1 MKSISKFFIIPICI
15 LALFV
20 GFALNAKAVIN
31 SQYEIQY
38 KIEKLKELSSF
49 DYISL
54 INKNDLIGYR
64 LEGFNMSCRYYMN
77 NVIAT
82 TNVLENIIKQLDI
95 VNNSTDYSNT
105 EKTMQTSKL
114 YQDAN
119 TALNDLD
126 IKTMN
131 YLIEIRNY
139 MPTMTYQRYLK
150 KFQEY
155 YNDLGL
161 SGSIVDV
168 K

>member
-1 MKSISKFFIIPICI
+1 MKKVFTTLAIFMCMICGSVFLVSCSNNYKNMYLVVEYAVPNAEGGVEWI
-15 LALFV
+15 EV
-20 GFALNAKAVIN
+20 GANT
-31 SQYEIQY
+31 
-38 KIEKLKELSSF
+38 SF
-49 DYISL
+49 DYVLSDSVKEGDNYVLYLRVQVKGTSKNVDSL
-54 INKNDLIGYR
+54 FVSK
-64 LEGFNMSCRYYMN
+64 S
-77 NVIAT
+77 
-82 TNVLENIIKQLDI
+82 